1 MRGGVPIFN
10 REDEDMMNLSEI
22 IKGEKDQGKEKHIPH
37 IMIDRG
43 YEDGKDIVRVVVGH
57 DSPHPNT
64 ELHHIAWIELHG
76 VEKHTGQVINLG
88 RTTWTPFYSNPNVRF
103 QINHIEDFG
112 AFCALAYCTVHGV
125 WGNLIEI
132 DWIEEK
138 REDKSVIGEA
148 LLEEN

>member
-1 MRGGVPIFN
+1 MSW
-10 REDEDMMNLSEI
+10 SEI
-22 IKGEKDQGKEKHIPH
+22 VKGEKDPGKEKHIPH
-37 IMIDRG
+37 IMIDKGHKER
-43 YEDGKDIVRVVVGH
+43 KDIVRVVVSH
-57 DSPHPNT
+57 DSTHPNT
-64 ELHHIAWIELHG
+64 EGHHIAWIELYG
-76 VEKHTGQVINLG
+76 VHRYSGQFISLG
-88 RTTWTPFYSNPNVRF
+88 RATWAPVYSNPNVRF
-103 QINHIEDFG
+103 HINHIEDFG